1 MRPWYSFA
9 LALLLLL
16 RGSALAAQTGGLELT
31 AFAGPNYSWQSG
43 TGRAG
48 SDGQLG
54 VSIGLHLHQPIG
66 GRWSADPDIDFAYKG
81 ANAKGGTAAASEAVV
96 SARLWYLQ
104 LPIPIRYAV
113 VDKGPVRARLYLGP
127 FIGIRA
133 GCTAEL
139 KSPDVAASQSC
150 SDLHPLSDTTQVFD
164 PYKTWDTGLVGG
176 VGVSAPLFGIRFDF
190 DLRYEHGLLN
200 ISRLSGTV
208 YNRTVMFAV
217 GVPF

>member
-1 MRPWYSFA
+1 MRPRLICA

-16 RGSALAAQTGGLELT
+16 GGSGLAAQTGGLELT

-43 TGRAG
+43 SARAG

-54 VSIGLHLHQPIG
+54 VSIGLHLHQPIA
-66 GRWSADPDIDFAYKG
+66 GRWSADPEIGFAYKG
-81 ANAKGGTAAASEAVV
+81 ANDNGGTASAGETVV
-96 SARLWYLQ
+96 SVRLWYLQ

-113 VDKGPVRARLYLGP
+113 VDNGHVRARLYLGP
-127 FIGIRA
+127 YISIRA

-139 KSPDVAASQSC
+139 ESPTAVASQSC
-150 SDLHPLSDTTQVFD
+150 SDLPSLSDTTQVFD
-164 PYKTWDTGLVGG
+164 PYKTWDTGIVGG
-176 VGVSAPLFGIRFDF
+176 LGMSAPLFGIRFDF
-190 DLRYEHGLLN
+190 DLRYEHGMLN

>member
-1 MRPWYSFA
+1 MRPRSSVA

-16 RGSALAAQTGGLELT
+16 GGSSLAAQTGGLELT

-43 TGRAG
+43 SGRAG
-48 SDGQLG
+48 SDGQFG
-54 VSIGLHLHQPIG
+54 VSIGLHLHQPIA
-66 GRWSADPDIDFAYKG
+66 GRWSADPEIGFAYKG
-81 ANAKGGTAAASEAVV
+81 ANATSGAATPSETVV
-96 SARLWYLQ
+96 SSRLWYLQ
-104 LPIPIRYAV
+104 LPLPIRYAV
-113 VDKGPVRARLYLGP
+113 VDKGMVRARVYLGP

-139 KSPDVAASQSC
+139 QSPTVAASQSC
-150 SDLHPLSDTTQVFD
+150 SDLHSLSDTTQVFD

-190 DLRYEHGLLN
+190 DLRYDHGMLN

-208 YNRTVMFAV
+208 YNRTAMFVV